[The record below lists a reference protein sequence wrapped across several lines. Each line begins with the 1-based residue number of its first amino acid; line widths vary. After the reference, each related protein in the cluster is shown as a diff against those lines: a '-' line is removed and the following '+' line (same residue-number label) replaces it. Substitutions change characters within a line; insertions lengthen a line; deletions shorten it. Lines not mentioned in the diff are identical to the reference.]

1 MKKSQISYL
10 RNKKFSVETETTGFF
25 GIKFPVETSVF
36 YLFFMTAL
44 LTKFCLMMMAD
55 FDIVRCEI
63 EKKISF
69 NFFMLLPSEMI
80 QEKKLSI

>member
-1 MKKSQISYL
+1 MQILRRRRVIFERKSQISYL

-25 GIKFPVETSVF
+25 GIKFPVETSIF

-55 FDIVRCEI
+55 FDIVRCKI
-63 EKKISF
+63 EKK
-69 NFFMLLPSEMI
+69 
-80 QEKKLSI
+80 